1 MQILRRVKPQLS
13 EVLCFRAV
21 FSSSCDSI
29 AQVRLLRTQVHD
41 EPSVWAAPSIRAAP
55 PTAAA
60 RCALHSPLPLF
71 HVSSGH
77 SCPWLCSA
85 PRLWG
90 VPAAGCPAGKGL
102 PAAPGCPAAQRAG
115 TAPAVPLRGTV
126 LGPGARPGRAF
137 EEPVQCCGPGG
148 SCSWSCR
155 LSSQESSG
163 KKPWTA
169 DPLPNKG
176 LGDQWPGQVRDTH
189 RRGWQKPTTP
199 EFHTLRLWGYKS
211 PGSLLRGTR
220 LELLFYDLV
229 TTPRLNYSKA
239 LLCKTCGRAGKE
251 IWSVSVWAVQLQRGF
266 GPSSRGANVTAR
278 VVPR

>member
-1 MQILRRVKPQLS
+1 MSPFDSEIFVCKLWGEWNRSSRRCCVQG
-13 EVLCFRAV
+13 CFLQG
-21 FSSSCDSI
+21 CDSI

-60 RCALHSPLPLF
+60 RCALRSPLPLF

-85 PRLWG
+85 PGLWG
-90 VPAAGCPAGKGL
+90 VPLLAVPQGKACP
-102 PAAPGCPAAQRAG
+102 PPRAAPRLSERE
-115 TAPAVPLRGTV
+115 LRPRSRWGEPCWA
-126 LGPGARPGRAF
+126 LGPARDRDALLKSPFSAG
-137 EEPVQCCGPGG
+137 GPGG

-189 RRGWQKPTTP
+189 RRGRSQRPQSFIPLDCEGIKARDPSW
-199 EFHTLRLWGYKS
+199 EV
-211 PGSLLRGTR
+211 PGSSCY
-220 LELLFYDLV
+220 FM
-229 TTPRLNYSKA
+229 
-239 LLCKTCGRAGKE
+239 
-251 IWSVSVWAVQLQRGF
+251 I
-266 GPSSRGANVTAR
+266 
-278 VVPR
+278 